1 MRICSLLPSITET
14 LFELGLGESVVAVTH
29 ECDWPPEARTKPA
42 VTRSR
47 IQLEGHSSAD
57 VDQQVR
63 DHSGALYDLDTDAL
77 ARLRPDLILTQS
89 LCAVCA
95 VDETAVRDAAASL
108 PGAPTVASFA
118 PTCLAGV
125 MAMIDEIGRLTGTP
139 AAAKQL
145 RIRFTGGI
153 DRVNVSRG
161 AQVHSPRVVC
171 LEWTDPP
178 FTCGH
183 WTPELVQ
190 IAGGIELLGR
200 EGQPSR
206 RASWEEVAAA
216 DSDVLLIAPCG
227 FSLLRTLKDLPT
239 LDRKPAWP
247 KLRAVREGR
256 VFAADGSAYFNRP
269 GPRLIESLHILAE
282 VLHPDRF
289 PGLAPANSFQR
300 ILPAGRMN
308 G

>member
-14 LFELGLGESVVAVTH
+14 LFELGLGDSVVAVTH
-29 ECDWPPEARTKPA
+29 ECDWPPQARAKPA

-47 IQLEGHSSAD
+47 VQVEGRSSAD
-57 VDQQVR
+57 IDQQVR

-95 VDETAVRDAAASL
+95 VDETSVRAAAASL
-108 PGAPTVASFA
+108 PGAVTVASFS
-118 PTCLAGV
+118 PTCLADV
-125 MAMIDEIGRLTGTP
+125 LAIIEQMGRLTHAT
-139 AAAKQL
+139 AAADEL
-145 RIRFTGGI
+145 RQRFNSGI
-153 DRVNVSRG
+153 DRVRTPLG
-161 AQVHSPRVVC
+161 AEAARPRFVF

-190 IAGGIELLGR
+190 IAGGMELLGR
-200 EGQPSR
+200 QGQPSR
-206 RASWEEVAAA
+206 RTSWEDLAAA
-216 DSDVLLIAPCG
+216 DPDVLLIAPCG
-227 FSLLRTLKDLPT
+227 FTLARTLEELPALERQPVWHT
-239 LDRKPAWP
+239 LRP
-247 KLRAVREGR
+247 VREGR
-256 VFAADGSAYFNRP
+256 VFSADGSAYFNRP

-282 VLHPDRF
+282 VLHPERF
-289 PGLAPANSFQR
+289 AGLAPQNSFQR